1 MFESDIE
8 LLKLTLQRVLQLS
21 SKLSLIL
28 HSERSLGGLGSDCL
42 NLGPI
47 ILKDGNSL
55 LFILEACTKYYC
67 YKCLL
72 YNVHSICE
80 KLQGFTYS
88 ESLLEVEIQCSF
100 LGRPLFLPSEEDL
113 TLAAIGFTCCIEGS
127 AFGREGK

>member
-55 LFILEACTKYYC
+55 LFIKEACTKYYC
-67 YKCLL
+67 YTWLL
-72 YNVHSICE
+72 YIQYARDY
-80 KLQGFTYS
+80 KG
-88 ESLLEVEIQCSF
+88 SLIQSVCLRLRSNAPF
-100 LGRPLFLPSEEDL
+100 
-113 TLAAIGFTCCIEGS
+113 
-127 AFGREGK
+127 